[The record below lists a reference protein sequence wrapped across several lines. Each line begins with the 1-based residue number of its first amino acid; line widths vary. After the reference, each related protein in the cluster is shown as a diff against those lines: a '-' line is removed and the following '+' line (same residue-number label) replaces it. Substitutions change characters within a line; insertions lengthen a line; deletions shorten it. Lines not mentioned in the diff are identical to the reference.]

1 MSIAAA
7 AAAPE
12 PRLIDYGPGI
22 GAALSFSV
30 ADVLSKVVFA
40 SGMDVLSLIAVRGIL
55 VAVAFW
61 LWLRAAPPR
70 VPHSPRARAISIGL
84 GLLYAANTFLLMY
97 AIQVLPLSIAI
108 LAYFI
113 YPLATGI
120 AAAAIGLEHVRWHS
134 FVVALVAFG
143 GLALM
148 LNAQPGAL
156 APIGLLAAFAA
167 ALTRVVGLLVTRA
180 ALGGTDAR
188 ITTWYSL
195 APPAAVFALAL
206 LMRGTV
212 HFPLTAAGWIGF
224 FGMGITTTVSTLWVY
239 VSTARVGAFRT
250 ALAMNLE
257 PVLSSVLSFVLLGE
271 AVTALQLVG
280 GAVMVGALCGYNLS
294 RVPSA
299 KGAPRTAGWKG
310 L

>member
-1 MSIAAA
+1 
-7 AAAPE
+7 
-12 PRLIDYGPGI
+12 
-22 GAALSFSV
+22 
-30 ADVLSKVVFA
+30 
-40 SGMDVLSLIAVRGIL
+40 
-55 VAVAFW
+55 
-61 LWLRAAPPR
+61 
-70 VPHSPRARAISIGL
+70 
-84 GLLYAANTFLLMY
+84 
-97 AIQVLPLSIAI
+97 LPLSIAI